1 MTTSHISSLFFF
13 WHALELYWT
22 AHFEPPSEA
31 DGAAA
36 AAALP
41 FFSRAKVTLFF
52 VSPSDAAT
60 DTVCVD
66 WSTSPLSGLASLS
79 VDLAPSTTA
88 LDKLFSDL
96 VSFLFN
102 CYITLL
108 VTWLQTELESNPL
121 KEA

>member
-52 VSPSDAAT
+52 VSPSGAAT

-79 VDLAPSTTA
+79 VALAPSTTA
-88 LDKLFSDL
+88 LDRLFSDL
-96 VSFLFN
+96 VRFHVSCAICTHLHSH
-102 CYITLL
+102 
-108 VTWLQTELESNPL
+108 LQSEL
-121 KEA
+121 